1 MRTIELR
8 GREVMLIDQTALP
21 EKVKF
26 VRCRSA
32 EDVAEAIRSMRIR
45 GAPALAAAAG
55 MAIALTAMRS
65 RARTRGNLLREI
77 RRSAKLIESTRPT
90 AVNLFVGV
98 RRVMEAVES
107 AGNVEEMRRAAVEEA
122 KRIAE
127 EDVETNVKIGENGA
141 RLLRDGDTVMTH
153 CNAGALATVDY
164 GTALGVIRAAWR
176 SGKKVSVIACETRP
190 LLQGARLTA
199 WELKRDG
206 IPVTVITDNMA
217 GAVMRSERISAVI
230 VGADRIAANGDTANK
245 IGTYSLAVLAKEHG
259 VPFYVAA
266 PTSTIDMSVG
276 KGEDIPIEHRSP
288 DEVRFIGGKRVVPDG
303 VPVMNP
309 AFDVTPAWLISAII
323 TERGVVRPG
332 ELKKLFRS

>member
-1 MRTIELR
+1 MRTIEMR
-8 GREVMLIDQTALP
+8 GREVILIDQTMLP
-21 EKVKF
+21 EELRL

-32 EDVAEAIRSMRIR
+32 EDVAEAIMKMKIR

-65 RARTRGNLLREI
+65 RARTRDALLREL
-77 RRSAKLIESTRPT
+77 RRSAKLIEGTRPT

-98 RRVMEAVES
+98 RRVMK
-107 AGNVEEMRRAAVEEA
+107 AAEEA
-122 KRIAE
+122 GDLERTKRAVIEEARRIAD
-127 EDVETNVKIGENGA
+127 EDVTVNMKIGENGA
-141 RLLRDGDTVMTH
+141 RLLRDGDTVMTY

-164 GTALGVIRAAWR
+164 GTALGVIRAAWKR
-176 SGKKVSVIACETRP
+176 GKRINVIACETRP

-199 WELKRDG
+199 WELRRDG

-217 GAVMRSERISAVI
+217 GAVMRSEDISAVI

-259 VPFYVAA
+259 IPFYVAA
-266 PTSTIDMSVG
+266 PTSTIDMSIRRG
-276 KGEDIPIEHRSP
+276 DEIPIEHRSP
-288 DEVRFIGGKRVVPDG
+288 DEVVFIGGKRVVPRG
-303 VPVMNP
+303 VPVINP
-309 AFDVTPAWLISAII
+309 AFDVTPARLIKAII

-332 ELKKLFRS
+332 ELRALFGS